1 VVIAAGV
8 LVVQND
14 LGMAAL
20 IGLGA
25 VASFVSI
32 APSRA
37 GVVSSLVV
45 LGVGAAAG
53 YIAAPRIRERVTGW
67 LDPWADPA
75 RRGFQFIRADYGLA
89 SGGLIGTG
97 RGNGAERIPEVHTDF
112 VLAGIGAIFG
122 MLGALAVLALTAVL
136 VCRCVLAALRAQ
148 NGFQALLALTFAA
161 IIGIQV
167 LLIAGGTL
175 RVLPLTGLTLPF
187 VSYGGSSMLASSF
200 SIGLILGIGA
210 SGRRAGRQPPN

>member
-1 VVIAAGV
+1 
-8 LVVQND
+8 
-14 LGMAAL
+14 
-20 IGLGA
+20 
-25 VASFVSI
+25 
-32 APSRA
+32 
-37 GVVSSLVV
+37 
-45 LGVGAAAG
+45 
-53 YIAAPRIRERVTGW
+53 

-89 SGGLIGTG
+89 SGGLIGAG